1 VKVRAAHRRE
11 AENGMGGDT
20 QRKEVHSVKKG
31 RKSKQEGKSAG
42 GGQYG
47 AAEGHRT
54 HHCSRGV
61 DVVQRGVSGRY
72 LADGARRAEVDGKVR
87 Y

>member
-1 VKVRAAHRRE
+1 
-11 AENGMGGDT
+11 MGGDT
-20 QRKEVHSVKKG
+20 QRKEVHSVKMG
-31 RKSKQEGKSAG
+31 ENQSKKENRQA